1 MWVVVRLR
9 GESRGLDGAIQS
21 EVRKA
26 TGGMPVPPVRSM
38 REILLRSTAR
48 TKFNM
53 VLMSVFGGLA
63 LVLAAVGIYGLMA
76 YHVQQRTH
84 EIGIRMALGAQSS
97 DVRNMVVLQG
107 MRLALIGVA
116 IGVAG
121 ALGLTRFLT
130 SLLFGVKMLDP
141 VAFVLVPLV
150 LSSVAMAAVWIPAL
164 RASRVDPFHALR
176 HE

>member
-1 MWVVVRLR
+1 
-9 GESRGLDGAIQS
+9 
-21 EVRKA
+21 
-26 TGGMPVPPVRSM
+26 
-38 REILLRSTAR
+38 
-48 TKFNM
+48 
-53 VLMSVFGGLA
+53 
-63 LVLAAVGIYGLMA
+63 
-76 YHVQQRTH
+76 
-84 EIGIRMALGAQSS
+84 
-97 DVRNMVVLQG
+97 MVVLQG